1 MNILFITHKM
11 PYPPDKGEKI
21 RAFNI
26 IKHLS
31 QNHKVFLYSLSDNKN
46 DLYYI
51 EKLNEYC
58 ASVNVYNICSFFSN
72 LRAAMYL
79 LTRYPFTFAYFF
91 SYRMKKDIK
100 KACKDKFFDMVFT
113 YCSSSAQYV
122 MGDESLIKCVD
133 FMDIDS
139 DKWKSYARKT
149 KFPFSLIYTIESKRL
164 ARWEKKINETFDISI
179 VTTEKEKERFITIDP
194 VHATKIIVIK
204 NGVDFNYFE
213 YHSAKGR
220 DLSLIFSGQMD
231 YLPNIDAV
239 IYFYSKILPFIRKQ
253 VPNVSFYIVGRKP
266 TATVRRICKKAIVT
280 GYVKDIRNY
289 LAKAA
294 VCVVSIRISHG
305 VQNKILEAMASGLPV
320 VVTSEAL
327 EGIDAIPGKEIM
339 VGNTPEEF
347 ALVVTEL
354 LQNVQKRELISKNA
368 QEYVKRYHNWKIN
381 LSKLDIIFND
391 FVNMQ

>member
-1 MNILFITHKM
+1 
-11 PYPPDKGEKI
+11 
-21 RAFNI
+21 
-26 IKHLS
+26 
-31 QNHKVFLYSLSDNKN
+31 
-46 DLYYI
+46 
-51 EKLNEYC
+51 
-58 ASVNVYNICSFFSN
+58 
-72 LRAAMYL
+72 
-79 LTRYPFTFAYFF
+79 
-91 SYRMKKDIK
+91 
-100 KACKDKFFDMVFT
+100 
-113 YCSSSAQYV
+113 
-122 MGDESLIKCVD
+122 
-133 FMDIDS
+133 
-139 DKWKSYARKT
+139 
-149 KFPFSLIYTIESKRL
+149 
-164 ARWEKKINETFDISI
+164 
-179 VTTEKEKERFITIDP
+179 
-194 VHATKIIVIK
+194 
-204 NGVDFNYFE
+204 VDFNYFE